1 MGGKKEENRVRKEEG
16 RRKEKERKEEEGKE
30 EENYWYMYIHV
41 CTYLYTSTFIH
52 SL

>member
-16 RRKEKERKEEEGKE
+16 RRKEDERKGEEGKE
-30 EENYWYMYIHV
+30 KENYWYMYIRT
-41 CTYLYTSTFIH
+41 CIYTHAFIH